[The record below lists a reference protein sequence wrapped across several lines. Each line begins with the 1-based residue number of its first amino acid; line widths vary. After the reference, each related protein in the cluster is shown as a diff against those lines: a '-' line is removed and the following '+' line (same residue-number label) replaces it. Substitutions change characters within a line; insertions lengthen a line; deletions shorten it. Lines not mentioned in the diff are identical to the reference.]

1 MQSDASYFGTRAA
14 EEFIAGAEAKHP
26 EARRAHLELAVRYN
40 DLARH
45 IALQDQLVLAGEPKK
60 KLSASNPAHATR
72 RSGLWL

>member
-1 MQSDASYFGTRAA
+1 MQSDANYFGNRAA

-45 IALQDQLVLAGEPKK
+45 IALQDQLVLAGEPTEKS
-60 KLSASNPAHATR
+60 SATNLPHAAR
-72 RSGLWL
+72 RSSLWL